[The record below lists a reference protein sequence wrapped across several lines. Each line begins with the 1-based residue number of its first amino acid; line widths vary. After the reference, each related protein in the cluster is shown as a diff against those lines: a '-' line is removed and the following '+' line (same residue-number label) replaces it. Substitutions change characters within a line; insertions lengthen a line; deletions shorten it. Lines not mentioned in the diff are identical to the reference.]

1 MDFIG
6 KRKFWYILSL
16 LVLIPG
22 LISLMLQGLNLG
34 IDFAGGTIAQVKF
47 QQEVRIEDLREELTN
62 QGYGNCKIQ
71 TMDDGSYQI
80 KTTYL
85 EQAQQNQLVADL
97 ETALGEL
104 ELLRSEAV
112 GATIGKE
119 LVRSGLLALGIAIV
133 LMIAYIAYRF
143 ELRFAIAGIVA
154 LFHDIFIMICIFSIF
169 QLEVDSTFI
178 AAILTVFGYSIND
191 KIVIFDRIRE
201 NLHKV
206 KKDELLGVVNKSIKQ
221 SLTRSINTSVS
232 TLILL
237 FALFILGGQTTKIFV
252 LALIIGIAVGTYS
265 SIFFA
270 SPLWYDMTMK
280 GNEKQLSMR

>member
-47 QQEVRIEDLREELTN
+47 QQEVRIEDLRAELTN
-62 QGYGNCKIQ
+62 QGYGSSKIQ
-71 TMDDGSYQI
+71 EMDDGSYQI
-80 KTTYL
+80 KTSYL
-85 EQAQQNQLVADL
+85 EQEQQTQLIEGL
-97 ETALGEL
+97 KTSLGEL

-119 LVRSGLLALGIAIV
+119 LVQSGLLALGIAIL

-143 ELRFAIAGIVA
+143 ELKFAIAGIIA
-154 LFHDIFIMICIFSIF
+154 LFHDILIVISVFSIF

-178 AAILTVFGYSIND
+178 AAVLTIFGYSIND

-201 NLHKV
+201 NLHRV
-206 KKDELLGVVNKSIKQ
+206 KKDELLGVVNTSIKQ

-237 FALFILGGQTTKIFV
+237 VALFLFGGQTTKIFV
-252 LALIIGIAVGTYS
+252 LALIIGIAVGAYS

-270 SPLWYDMTMK
+270 SPLWYDMTMRGK
-280 GNEKQLSMR
+280 DKQLSMR